1 MKCIKCGEELGE
13 GDVFCH
19 KCGSPVQRTNE
30 NNNEIKNE
38 VKNENMYTYE
48 RPAEQQVNYNQQQV
62 NGQNHGQPNNYGNP
76 NQQNY
81 GQQYNNKGNEN
92 VIRICIIVVI
102 SIAVLAA
109 VAFFVHSLVSA
120 INKNDKGNKNPVS
133 ITSNDTGTASTKDD
147 NSGSVTSL
155 SNTQKSSAYKVNCAG
170 FKFYIP
176 DNLIYEVDTYSDAIT
191 IGDAEQTWVV
201 QAKIQEGSFEQIKQ
215 NKNYVKSY
223 ATEGLAEYGVTVSDV
238 KTEKIDGVEYILL
251 ELSMGG
257 RNEILGF
264 AGLNSMYAIVF
275 EMANEDNDF
284 SIDNLKDLSTIIST
298 AEYTGETK
306 NLEANKKIKTT
317 DLEKIL
323 EKATKQN

>member
-62 NGQNHGQPNNYGNP
+62 NGQNYGQPNNYGNP

-120 INKNDKGNKNPVS
+120 INKNDKSNKNTTS
-133 ITSNDTGTASTKDD
+133 ITSNATGTASTKDD

-176 DNLIYEVDTYSDAIT
+176 DNLIYEVDTYSDVINIAN
-191 IGDAEQTWVV
+191 AEQTWIV
-201 QAKIQEGSFEQIKQ
+201 QANIQEGAFEQVKQ
-215 NKNYVKSY
+215 NKNYIKSY
-223 ATEGLAEYGVTVSDV
+223 AAEVLGGYGATVSDV
-238 KTEKIDGVEYILL
+238 KTEKISGVEYVLA
-251 ELSMGG
+251 ELSVGG
-257 RNEILGF
+257 DNVILGF
-264 AGLNSMYAIVF
+264 AGLNSMYTMVF
-275 EMANEDNDF
+275 AMANENNDF
-284 SIDNLKDLSTIIST
+284 SRDNLKDLSTIIST

-306 NLEANKKIKTT
+306 NLEVNQKIKTT

-323 EKATKQN
+323 EKSTKQN